1 MSRLPAARIWL
12 ATLAAAGMV
21 VLAVAVRPATVWA
34 AGSPT
39 ATTLTSSQDPAPA
52 CSPVSFTATVFGA
65 LFPDSPEGA
74 VTFFDN
80 GVFMGVEVI
89 TPDFDPDPVFGKH
102 VIPTNHSSGTLTA
115 TLSGGT
121 HLITTSYFGTDLFS
135 PGGPLVQ
142 TITAATSNTTL
153 DTSVDP
159 STFGQTVEF
168 TAGVSSAC
176 SGGVAGSVQFTAD
189 GSPLGGPQSVGTSGQ
204 VSVSTSTLAVGSH
217 DIEATFSSTDPD
229 VAGSSASLTNLLRPA
244 GQLVTPAA
252 TTTIVA
258 SSADP
263 SEFGAPVTFTAATTV
278 DPPGAGSPTGTVQF
292 QDDGADLG
300 PPQALDATGHV
311 SYTTSSLSVGS
322 HTITATYTSDGPDFV
337 GSTGNLTQVVGKAR
351 TTLVYDGQTTADFHD
366 PAILSARLTRTDDGA
381 PISGKPIDF
390 TMAAESCAGST
401 ATDGAA
407 VCAIV
412 PSEAGGAYTVS
423 AGFGGDGDYL
433 AAAVNQPFTVT
444 REETATLLT
453 GPTVIL
459 QGHPVTLGARL
470 LEDGIVPI
478 SARTLTLT
486 LGTGTA
492 SQSCTTGLTD
502 AGGNASCTIGTV
514 AVALGPEPVQAS
526 FDGDPYYLP
535 STASASV
542 IVFAFPTRGVFVVG
556 NQTVA
561 GGASSLTFWG
571 AQWAQRNSVTGGA
584 PSSFKGFGDGLS
596 SATPVCGGTWTASP
610 GNSGSPVAS
619 LPSYMGVAVTSSVS
633 QSGSTIRG
641 NIVSIIVVVP
651 DPGYGPDPGHAGTG
665 IVVAT
670 YC

>member
-1 MSRLPAARIWL
+1 MGRFPAARIWL
-12 ATLAAAGMV
+12 ATVAAAGIV
-21 VLAVAVRPATVWA
+21 VLAVAARPAAVWA

-65 LFPDSPEGA
+65 PFPDSPEGA

-115 TLSGGT
+115 ALSGGT
-121 HLITTSYFGTDLFS
+121 HLITTTYLGTDLFS
-135 PGGPLVQ
+135 PGGPLLQ
-142 TITAATSNTTL
+142 TMTAATSNTTL

-159 STFGQTVEF
+159 STFGQAVEF
-168 TAGVSSAC
+168 TADVTSAC
-176 SGGVAGSVQFTAD
+176 AGGVAGSVQFTAD
-189 GSPLGGPQSVGTSGQ
+189 GSPLGGPQPVDASGHA
-204 VSVSTSTLAVGSH
+204 SVSTSSLAVGAH
-217 DIEATFSSTDPD
+217 DIEATFSSTNPD
-229 VAGSSASLTNLLRPA
+229 VAGSSDSLTSILRPA

-252 TTTIVA
+252 TTTSVA
-258 SSADP
+258 TSVDP
-263 SEFGAPVTFTAATTV
+263 SEFGAPVTFTATTTV

-292 QDDGADLG
+292 QADGADLG
-300 PPQALDATGHV
+300 PAQTLDGTGHV
-311 SYTTSSLSVGS
+311 SYSTSSLSVGT

-337 GSTGNLTQVVGKAR
+337 GSTGNLVQVVNKAR

-381 PISGKPIDF
+381 PISGEPITF

-401 ATDGAA
+401 AAGGTA

-412 PSEAGGAYTVS
+412 PSEAGGTYTLS

-433 AAAVNQPFTVT
+433 AAAVDQPFIVT

-470 LEDGIVPI
+470 LEDGVVPI
-478 SARTLTLT
+478 SGRTLTLT

-492 SQSCTTGLTD
+492 SQACTTGPTD
-502 AGGNASCTIGTV
+502 ASGNASCAIGSV
-514 AVALGPEPVQAS
+514 AVGLGPEPVQAS
-526 FDGDPYYLP
+526 FAGDPYDLP
-535 STASASV
+535 SAASGSA

-561 GGASSLTFWG
+561 GGASSVTFWG
-571 AQWAQRNSVTGGA
+571 AQWAQRNGVTGGA

-619 LPSYMGVAVTSSVS
+619 LPAYMGVAVTSSVS
-633 QSGSTIRG
+633 KSGSTIRG
-641 NIVSIIVVVP
+641 NIVSIIVVVTG
-651 DPGYGPDPGHAGTG
+651 PGYGPDPGHAGTG

-670 YC
+670 FC

>member
-1 MSRLPAARIWL
+1 MGRFPAARIWL
-12 ATLAAAGMV
+12 ATLAGAGMV
-21 VLAVAVRPATVWA
+21 VLALAARPAAVWA

-121 HLITTSYFGTDLFS
+121 HLITTTYLGTDLFS

-142 TITAATSNTTL
+142 TMTAATSTTTL

-159 STFGQTVEF
+159 SVFGQTVDF
-168 TAGVSSAC
+168 TADVTSAC
-176 SGGVAGSVQFTAD
+176 AGGVAGSVQFTAD
-189 GSPLGGPQSVGTSGQ
+189 GSPLGGPQSVGASGQ
-204 VSVSTSTLAVGSH
+204 VSVSTSTLAVGAH
-217 DIEATFSSTDPD
+217 DIEATFSSTNPD
-229 VAGSSASLTNLLRPA
+229 VAGSSDSLTDLLRPA
-244 GQLVTPAA
+244 GQLVSPAA
-252 TTTIVA
+252 TTTTLATSV
-258 SSADP
+258 DP
-263 SEFGAPVTFTAATTV
+263 SEFGASVTFTATTTV
-278 DPPGAGSPTGTVQF
+278 DPPGAGSVTGTVQF

-300 PPQALDATGHV
+300 APQALDGTGQA
-311 SYTTSSLSVGS
+311 SYTTSTLSVGT
-322 HTITATYTSDGPDFV
+322 HTISATYTSDTPDFT
-337 GSTGNLTQVVGKAR
+337 GSTGSLMQVVGKAR

-381 PISGKPIDF
+381 PIGGETIAF
-390 TMAAESCAGST
+390 AMGAESCAPST
-401 ATDGAA
+401 VSSGEAA
-407 VCAIV
+407 CLIV
-412 PSEAGGAYTVS
+412 PSEAGGTYTLS

-433 AAAVNQPFTVT
+433 AAAVNQPFIVT
-444 REETATLLT
+444 REETATLFT

-470 LEDGIVPI
+470 LEDGITPI
-478 SARTLTLT
+478 GGRTLTLT

-492 SQSCTTGLTD
+492 SQSCTTGPTD
-502 AGGNASCTIGTV
+502 AGGNASCAIGTV
-514 AVALGPEPVQAS
+514 AVGLGPEPVQAS
-526 FDGDPYYLP
+526 FAGDAYYLP

-571 AQWAQRNSVTGGA
+571 AQWAQRNSVSGGA

-596 SATPVCGGTWTASP
+596 SATPMCGGTWTASP
-610 GNSGSPVAS
+610 GNSGSPVAT
-619 LPSYMGVAVTSSVS
+619 LPAYMGVAVDQLRHEVG
-633 QSGSTIRG
+633 QHDPRRHRQHHRG
-641 NIVSIIVVVP
+641 RV
-651 DPGYGPDPGHAGTG
+651 
-665 IVVAT
+665 
-670 YC
+670 